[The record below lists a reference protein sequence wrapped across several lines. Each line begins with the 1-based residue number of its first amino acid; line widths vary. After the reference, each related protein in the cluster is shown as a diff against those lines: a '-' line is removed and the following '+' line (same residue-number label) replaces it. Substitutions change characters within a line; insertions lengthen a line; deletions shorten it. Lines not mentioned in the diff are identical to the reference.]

1 MRCRTVEQVRALVV
15 HVLRHEIAHH
25 FGLDDARLLEI
36 GAY

>member
-1 MRCRTVEQVRALVV
+1 MRCRTDEDIRQTIH

-25 FGLDDARLLEI
+25 FGINDERLREI